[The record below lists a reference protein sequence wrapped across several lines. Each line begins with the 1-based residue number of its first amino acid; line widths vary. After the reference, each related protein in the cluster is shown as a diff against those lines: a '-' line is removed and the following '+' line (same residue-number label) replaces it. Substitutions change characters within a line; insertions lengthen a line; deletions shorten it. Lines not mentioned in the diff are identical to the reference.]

1 MATSL
6 PQSFYRAEQ
15 VREGEQAVA
24 RALDIPMYQ
33 LMLRAGQA
41 VFDSINQY
49 YPNAARLLIV
59 CGAGNNAGDGYV
71 IARLAKSA
79 GLNVT
84 IWSLVAPEKLSGD
97 AATAWQEWQ
106 DCGGSVIKT
115 QPTVT
120 QFDVIVDAM
129 LGTGLSRAVEG
140 DFAQA
145 VRVINHCHVPVVAV
159 DIPSGLCANSG
170 CVKGVAI
177 AADITVTLIALKQ
190 GLLTGQAVTH
200 RGELIFAGL
209 NVAIAFARQ
218 AEPAGQL
225 ISDDIKTQCL
235 PPRARSAHK
244 GQFGRVLCL
253 GGDHGMAGAVTLC
266 AQAALRTGAGLV
278 KVVTQKDHTL
288 MLVTRQPELM
298 TQSWAPGQSL
308 GDALSWATHMVIG
321 PGLGQSAWSDALWTI
336 ALSARLPKVV
346 DADGLNKLA
355 RQPQHRDDW
364 ILTPHPGEAARLL
377 GCEVKE
383 VELDRFAA
391 VKAIQTRYGGVVLL
405 KGAGTIVYD
414 GTDYAVANVGNPGM
428 ASGGMG
434 DVLSGVIGSLL
445 AQGVDL
451 FSAATLGCYLHGK
464 AGDYAA
470 QAGERGLL
478 ASDLFPYLQQLVD

>member
-24 RALDIPMYQ
+24 QTLNIPMYQ

-49 YPNAARLLIV
+49 YPNVARLLIV

-71 IARLAKSA
+71 IARLAKSS

-84 IWSLVAPEKLSGD
+84 VWSLVDPNKLSGD
-97 AATAWQEWQ
+97 AATAWQEWT
-106 DCGGSVIKT
+106 DCGGDYTKS
-115 QPTVT
+115 QPVVA
-120 QFDVIVDAM
+120 QFDVIVDAI
-129 LGTGLSRAVEG
+129 LGTGLSRTVEG
-140 DFAQA
+140 DVAEAITA
-145 VRVINHCHVPVVAV
+145 VNQSQVPIVAV

-170 CVKGVAI
+170 YVKGVAVN
-177 AADITVTLIALKQ
+177 ADITVTLIALKQ
-190 GLLTGQAVTH
+190 GLLTGQAVAH

-209 NVAIAFARQ
+209 NVATAFARQ
-218 AEPAGQL
+218 SEPAGQL
-225 ISDDIKTQCL
+225 IRDDINDQYL
-235 PPRARSAHK
+235 PTRSRSAHK
-244 GQFGRVLCL
+244 GLFGRVLCL
-253 GGDHGMAGAVTLC
+253 GGDHGMAGAITLS

-308 GDALSWATHMVIG
+308 SEALSWATHLVIG
-321 PGLGQSAWSDALWTI
+321 PGLGNSAWSEALWKI
-336 ALSARLPKVV
+336 AIASRRPKVI

-355 RQPQHRDDW
+355 RQPQQRDDW

-377 GCEVKE
+377 GCDVDD

-391 VKAIQTRYGGVVLL
+391 VKAIQTRYGGVAVL

-414 GTDYAVANVGNPGM
+414 GTNYAVANVGNPGM

-434 DVLSGVIGSLL
+434 DILSGVIASLL

-451 FSAATLGCYLHGK
+451 FSAAALGCYLHGK
-464 AGDYAA
+464 AGDHAA
-470 QAGERGLL
+470 RAGERGLL
-478 ASDLFPYLQQLVD
+478 ASDLLPHLQQLVD